1 MTYPLLAGFIISLI
15 LATQVRMNNALI
27 ESNNRDTVNQIH
39 YSKIEDEQI
48 QKVSIARNN
57 YIKIYNSLPLDIDE
71 LISKGL
77 LDSNFKNSEFSNK
90 IVINNGQIKY
100 LSEDVEFSNMYIA
113 SNLKNHEAKTEI
125 NSAISLRNQTNTIN
139 MIKSN
144 DTDEMK
150 SVDFSNIVKNKNNN
164 LGNEK
169 KSDLEI
175 KKTEIKE
182 QENTRNNEMLKVL
195 TF

>member
-1 MTYPLLAGFIISLI
+1 MTYPLLAGFIISLL

-27 ESNNRDTVNQIH
+27 ESNSRDTINQIH

-71 LISKGL
+71 LIYKGL

-113 SNLKNHEAKTEI
+113 SNLKNNEAKTEI

-182 QENTRNNEMLKVL
+182 QENNRNSEMLKVL

>member
-1 MTYPLLAGFIISLI
+1 MTTPYLFIILLMVI
-15 LATQVRMNNALI
+15 LTTQTRLGNVFIENNEKHI
-27 ESNNRDTVNQIH
+27 SSQIH
-39 YSKIEDEQI
+39 YSKMEDELVK
-48 QKVSIARNN
+48 KVSNARDN
-57 YIKIYNSLPLDIDE
+57 YIKVYNTLPVDINE
-71 LISKGL
+71 LIAKGL
-77 LDSNFKNSEFSNK
+77 LDSDFKNSDFANK
-90 IVINNGQIKY
+90 IVMNNGVISY
-100 LSEDVEFSNMYIA
+100 SRNEVEFSNMYIA

-125 NSAISLRNQTNTIN
+125 DSTISLRNQTNTIN

-169 KSDLEI
+169 KSDLKI
-175 KKTEIKE
+175 NKTEIKE
-182 QENTRNNEMLKVL
+182 QENNQNSEMLKVL